1 MTQNYT
7 LTYELNDDGF
17 PRIMPNGCKI
27 WGEMISDVTVYP
39 FPFEKWHGSKVG
51 VKEMNDSFHVN
62 PKFPF
67 LAD

>member
-39 FPFEKWHGSKVG
+39 FPFEK
-51 VKEMNDSFHVN
+51 
-62 PKFPF
+62 
-67 LAD
+67 